1 VYGTVDFDDV
11 SGTASVVLP
20 GKNNQTGVALG
31 LRTIFQVPHGTARHV
46 TPGIHA
52 GRRPRKWRAHKK
64 RCRERHLFYNN
75 YNQLLLKLRSGD
87 ADRP

>member
-64 RCRERHLFYNN
+64 GAANGTFSTTTTTSFC
-75 YNQLLLKLRSGD
+75 
-87 ADRP
+87 